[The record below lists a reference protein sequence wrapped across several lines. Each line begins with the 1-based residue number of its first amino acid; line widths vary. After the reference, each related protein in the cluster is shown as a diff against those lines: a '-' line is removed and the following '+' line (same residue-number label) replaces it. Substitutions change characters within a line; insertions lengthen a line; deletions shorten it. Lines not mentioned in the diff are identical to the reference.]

1 MSGDE
6 RRDETAVTGDGTASH
21 AAEGDRESEHDWHG
35 FFGYEEP
42 YANQADAIE
51 AAIDAGEE
59 GGYLVMEGACGTG
72 KTMAALAAAGH
83 LLRNTDR
90 YDNVVVA
97 TPVKQQRRQFIQDL
111 RAINADLDEPFAG
124 LALVGKP
131 ALCPYER
138 ADAFDRGVQDACED
152 LRETTAGLVAGDDG
166 GEAWWDAGRA
176 AELVDSAKIDA
187 DSWRTLDEGLSTAG
201 VDAPYSTGRP
211 AAPEA
216 MTESDREQVFCP
228 FEADWYAREKGSP
241 VSFAD
246 GESGVVTT
254 EELLAG
260 AVPAGTCPHRAMGA
274 LLEDADV
281 VVGNYNHL
289 FDPRTRVLTDGVVDE
304 RTFVIVDEAHRLEG
318 RVRDLLSDRIGSVS
332 LRRARND
339 VAQLASYARQSREN
353 REAIAS
359 QLASWELSTDALA
372 QTREFYDDAIDWL
385 DRRVE
390 SHLDEEFDDLDR
402 AAERGDLP
410 ERTEIP
416 LRDPA
421 VDEPDDFT
429 EWAAEA
435 GYSEAFCES
444 LHTVGAAVEDVLET
458 VDPDRSCVCGSVGR
472 LMRNWWTNDHAAYFR
487 EVTLERT
494 DREHSDKWRRHY
506 TAALECYDCLPA
518 ADLRE
523 RFADLGGGVLMSA
536 TLEPMD
542 VFRECVGLDR
552 LVTDSADG
560 ADAPDA
566 PDIPDVPDGVDLQGP
581 KSGDGDGGAAN
592 ADGEAAGAESASD
605 EHSEVERPITERT
618 YDLTFPAANRA
629 SWIVD
634 VPAFTARNRGP
645 PDSESE
651 VRETYAYALREIAQ
665 SPGNVLVCM
674 PSYREAAW
682 AAERLAESVAKPVL
696 VDEPS
701 SAETTEAL
709 KRDFFAD
716 DGKVLVTSTRGTLTE
731 GVDYDGAKLSACAVV
746 GVPLVNVASP
756 RIRAVRRAY
765 GAAFGEDKAFEYA
778 LTVPAVRRARQAI
791 GRVIRGPEE
800 VGVRAFLDERYTLDA
815 PRSVH
820 EYLPSE
826 EREEWTTM
834 TPMFLEQLVEEFA
847 EEHPE
852 WGYE

>member
-6 RRDETAVTGDGTASH
+6 RGDGAAATAEERADE
-21 AAEGDRESEHDWHG
+21 AASGADVDWRA
-35 FFGYEEP
+35 FFGYDEP

-83 LLRNTDR
+83 LLRDTDR

-111 RAINADLDEPFAG
+111 RAINADLDEPFSG

-176 AELVDSAKIDA
+176 AELVESARIDA

-211 AAPEA
+211 VAPES

-246 GESGVVTT
+246 GEHSVITT
-254 EELLAG
+254 EELLTG
-260 AVPAGTCPHRAMGA
+260 AVPAGTCPHRAMGT

-289 FDPRTRVLTDGVVDE
+289 FDPRTRGLTDSVVDE
-304 RTFVIVDEAHRLEG
+304 RTFVIVDEAHRVEG

-339 VAQLASYARQSREN
+339 IAQLGSYARQSREN
-353 REAIAS
+353 REAIAT
-359 QLASWELSTDALA
+359 QLASWELSTDALDH
-372 QTREFYDDAIDWL
+372 TREFYNDAIDWL

-390 SHLDEEFDDLDR
+390 TYLDEEFDDLDR

-410 ERTEIP
+410 DRLEIP

-421 VDEPDDFT
+421 VDEPDDFS
-429 EWAAEA
+429 EWAIEA
-435 GYSEAFCES
+435 GYTEDFLES

-458 VDPDRSCVCGSVGR
+458 VDPDRSCVCGSIGR
-472 LMRNWWTNDHAAYFR
+472 LMRNWWTRDHAAYFR

-494 DREHSDKWRRHY
+494 DREHSDEWRRHY

-523 RFADLGGGVLMSA
+523 RFGDLGGGVLMSA

-552 LVTDSADG
+552 LVTEPAD
-560 ADAPDA
+560 DPQ
-566 PDIPDVPDGVDLQGP
+566 IPDVPDGVDLPSP
-581 KSGDGDGGAAN
+581 KGGSGDGSEGADTEDGAAG
-592 ADGEAAGAESASD
+592 DDESTSD
-605 EHSEVERPITERT
+605 ERSEVERPITERT
-618 YDLTFPAANRA
+618 YDLTFPAENRA

-645 PDSESE
+645 PDSGSD

-682 AAERLAESVAKPVL
+682 AAERLTASVEKPVL

-709 KRDFFAD
+709 KRDFFAGG
-716 DGKVLVTSTRGTLTE
+716 GKVLVTSTRGTLTE

-765 GAAFGEDKAFEYA
+765 GAAFGEDRAFEYA

-800 VGVRAFLDERYTLDA
+800 VGVRAFLDERYTPDA

-820 EYLPSE
+820 EYLPAE

-847 EEHPE
+847 EKHPE
-852 WGYE
+852 WGSG

>member
-1 MSGDE
+1 MSGDQ
-6 RRDETAVTGDGTASH
+6 RRDGAAATAEEHADGADSGGDPAWR
-21 AAEGDRESEHDWHG
+21 A
-35 FFGYEEP
+35 FFGYDEP

-72 KTMAALAAAGH
+72 KTMATLAAAGR
-83 LLRNTDR
+83 LLRDTDR

-138 ADAFDRGVQDACED
+138 EDAFDQGVQDACED

-176 AELVDSAKIDA
+176 GELVESARIDA

-211 AAPEA
+211 VVPES

-228 FEADWYAREKGSP
+228 FEADWYAREKASP

-246 GESGVVTT
+246 GEEGVITT

-260 AVPAGTCPHRAMGA
+260 AVPAGTCPHRAMGT

-339 VAQLASYARQSREN
+339 VAQLASYARQSRDN
-353 REAIAS
+353 REAIAA
-359 QLASWELSTDALA
+359 QLASWELSTDALTRA
-372 QTREFYDDAIDWL
+372 REFYDDALAWL

-390 SHLDEEFDDLDR
+390 THLDEEFDDLDR

-410 ERTEIP
+410 DRVEIP

-421 VDEPDDFT
+421 VDEPDAFT
-429 EWAAEA
+429 EWAIEA
-435 GYSEAFCES
+435 GYTDDFCES
-444 LHTVGAAVEDVLET
+444 LHTIGAAVEDVLET
-458 VDPDRSCVCGSVGR
+458 VDPDRTCVCSSVGR
-472 LMRNWWTNDHAAYFR
+472 LVRNWWTRDHAAFFR

-494 DREHSDKWRRHY
+494 QREHSDEWRRHY

-518 ADLRE
+518 EDLRE
-523 RFADLGGGVLMSA
+523 RFGDLGGGVLMSA

-552 LVTDSADG
+552 LVTEPAND
-560 ADAPDA
+560 
-566 PDIPDVPDGVDLQGP
+566 PDIPDVPDGVDLPDPTGDTSDE
-581 KSGDGDGGAAN
+581 SGETDDGGAPGN
-592 ADGEAAGAESASD
+592 EAASD
-605 EHSEVERPITERT
+605 ERSAVERPITERT
-618 YDLTFPAANRA
+618 YDLTFPAENRA

-645 PDSESE
+645 PDGESE
-651 VRETYAYALREIAQ
+651 VRETYAYALREIAL
-665 SPGNVLVCM
+665 SPGNVLVCL

-682 AAERLAESVAKPVL
+682 AAECLAESVEKPVL
-696 VDEPS
+696 LDEPS

-709 KRDFFAD
+709 KRDFFAGG
-716 DGKVLVTSTRGTLTE
+716 GKVLATSTRGTLTE

-800 VGVRAFLDERYTLDA
+800 VGIRAFLDERYTPDA

-820 EYLPSE
+820 EYLPAG

-834 TPMFLEQLVEEFA
+834 TPMFLDSQLAAFWNDRERPSSA
-847 EEHPE
+847 DSTDNA
-852 WGYE
+852 